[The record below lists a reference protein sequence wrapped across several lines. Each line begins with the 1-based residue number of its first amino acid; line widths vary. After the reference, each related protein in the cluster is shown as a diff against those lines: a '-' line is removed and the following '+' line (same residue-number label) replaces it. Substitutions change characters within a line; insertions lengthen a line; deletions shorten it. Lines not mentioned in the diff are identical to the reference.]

1 MSEEATVAR
10 GSGFV
15 FDPASVLRSAISPE
29 EQARGIIAEAQQ
41 EADRLVREAQSST
54 ESVRRAAWEEGFA
67 EGFRQ
72 AALQWKQALEDAQ
85 RERDSV
91 VQQLE
96 ELSAGIEQECLKL
109 ALQIAEKIVRHEIE
123 THPETVKDIL
133 ALALRQLKDRANVRI
148 LVNRADLE
156 LVRAAREDIARWAEG
171 LRNVEIVEEPRVER
185 GGVIVESSDGI
196 LDARPSVQ
204 MDELKRKLEE
214 ADSL

>member
-1 MSEEATVAR
+1 MAR

-15 FDPASVLRSAISPE
+15 FDPASLLKTPLSAE
-29 EQARGIIAEAQQ
+29 EKARGIIEEAQR
-41 EADRLVREAQSST
+41 EADRLLREAQNST
-54 ESVRRAAWEEGFA
+54 ESTRRAAWEEGFA

-72 AALQWKQALEDAQ
+72 AAEQWKQSLEDAQ

-91 VQQLE
+91 LRQLE
-96 ELSAGIEQECLKL
+96 ELSTSIEQECLKL

-123 THPETVKDIL
+123 TRPETVKDIL

-156 LVRAAREDIARWAEG
+156 MVRTAREDIARWAEG

-214 ADSL
+214 ADGL

>member
-1 MSEEATVAR
+1 MAR

-15 FDPASVLRSAISPE
+15 FDPTSLLRSTISPE
-29 EQARGIIAEAQQ
+29 EKARGIIEEAQR
-41 EADRLVREAQSST
+41 EADRLLREAQNST
-54 ESVRRAAWEEGFA
+54 ESTRRAAWEEGFA

-72 AALQWKQALEDAQ
+72 AAEQWKQILQEAE

-91 VQQLE
+91 LQQLE
-96 ELSAGIEQECLKL
+96 ELSANIEQECLKL

-156 LVRAAREDIARWAEG
+156 MVRTAREDIARWAEG

-214 ADSL
+214 ADGL

>member
-1 MSEEATVAR
+1 MLAR

-15 FDPASVLRSAISPE
+15 FDPARILSSAISPE
-29 EQARGIIAEAQQ
+29 EKARGIVEQARQ
-41 EADRLVREAQSST
+41 EAERVVGEARDSAERT
-54 ESVRRAAWEEGFA
+54 RRAAWEEGFA

-72 AALQWKQALEDAQ
+72 AAEQWKQILEEAA

-96 ELSAGIEQECLKL
+96 ELSASIERECLKL

-123 THPETVKDIL
+123 THPDTVKDIL
-133 ALALRQLKDRANVRI
+133 ALALRQLRDRANVRI

-156 LVRAAREDIARWAEG
+156 AVRAAREDIARWAEG
-171 LRNVEIVEEPRVER
+171 LRNVEIIEEPRVER
-185 GGVIVESSDGI
+185 GGVVVESSDGI

-204 MDELKRKLEE
+204 LDELRRKMEE
-214 ADSL
+214 ADGT